1 MRRSGI
7 IVVVF
12 TALLTLVSIPVTAQ
26 TSALPQVSTVFAVLT
41 KSVESKSATVGQEL
55 TLRTI
60 SDVVVDGRVVIPRNS
75 KLLGHVTEVVTRGKN
90 EPQSVLA
97 LVVDKAIR
105 PDGSD
110 VPVQAIIAAVAA
122 PQDKSLS
129 ADATYGMMHSNEQKM
144 SGSTPGT
151 AASSGSLSASSK
163 TSSTAA
169 IATAE
174 LKGRMDE
181 TSVLK
186 EDSQG
191 VIGYEDLSLSWHL
204 MAPPP
209 VTVISG
215 KVKNVKL
222 ESGTQM
228 LLRMSPPR
236 PPR

>member
-12 TALLTLVSIPVTAQ
+12 TALLTFVSLPVTAQ
-26 TSALPQVSTVFAVLT
+26 TSALPQVSTVFCVLT

-129 ADATYGMMHSNEQKM
+129 AEATYGMMHPHEQKM
-144 SGSTPGT
+144 SGST
-151 AASSGSLSASSK
+151 S
-163 TSSTAA
+163 
-169 IATAE
+169 
-174 LKGRMDE
+174 R
-181 TSVLK
+181 
-186 EDSQG
+186 
-191 VIGYEDLSLSWHL
+191 
-204 MAPPP
+204 
-209 VTVISG
+209 
-215 KVKNVKL
+215 
-222 ESGTQM
+222 
-228 LLRMSPPR
+228 
-236 PPR
+236 